1 VGRSTDQHPTPTYPT
16 EETHLLPETHLN
28 YIDGKWTPAL
38 TGETFLNTNPAHP
51 KEVLGEFQRSGP
63 KDVDAAVTAA
73 ARAQAEWKHTPAPLR
88 GEIIARATRILVERK
103 PELAETITREMG
115 KVLVDSGYDVQ
126 GAITSGEYMAGE
138 GRRMFGDTVPSG
150 LPNRLA
156 MTVRAPVGVVGIVT
170 PWNLPMLMPA
180 WKLFPALVC
189 GNTAIVKPAEDTP
202 LTAVRFFEILE
213 EAGLPPGVA
222 NLVTGYGP
230 EAGEPLVT
238 HPDVDMISF
247 TGSRAVG
254 KKIATAAG
262 EQLKQVSLEMGGK
275 NALVVLD
282 DADIEE
288 AVRGAL
294 WGGFSTSGQ
303 RCTASSRL
311 VVDRRV
317 ADQVVDALV
326 EGVSAL
332 TVGDGLDPETDVG
345 PLINAKQL
353 NRVHSYT
360 EIGVDE
366 GATLLTGGEK
376 LEDGLGGGYFYSP
389 TLFDHATPDMRIAQE
404 EIFGPTVTV
413 IRVDGDDEAIEVAN
427 GTRYGLSAAVYT
439 RDTAR
444 AFRAVGELDAGLV
457 YLNAPTIGSEIHLP
471 FGGTKDTGNG
481 HRESGTA
488 AIEQFTETKT
498 VFLDYSGSLQRAHID
513 EPSAD

>member
-1 VGRSTDQHPTPTYPT
+1 MADTY
-16 EETHLLPETHLN
+16 LN
-28 YIDGKWTPAL
+28 YIDGQWVPASSGD
-38 TGETFLNTNPAHP
+38 TYLNTNPARP
-51 KEVLGEFQRSGP
+51 AEVIGEFQRSGP
-63 KDVDAAVTAA
+63 GDVDAAVSAA
-73 ARAQAEWKHTPAPLR
+73 ARAQDEWRRTPAPLR
-88 GEIIARATRILVERK
+88 GEIVARATRMLVERK
-103 PELAETITREMG
+103 PELADGITREMG

-156 MTVRAPVGVVGIVT
+156 MTVRAPVGVVGIIT

-189 GNTAIVKPAEDTP
+189 GNTVVVKPAEDTP
-202 LTAVRFFEILE
+202 YTAVRLFEILD
-213 EAGLPPGVA
+213 EAGVPPGVA

-230 EAGEPLVT
+230 EAGRPLVA
-238 HPDVDMISF
+238 HPEVDMVSF
-247 TGSRAVG
+247 TGSRSVG
-254 KKIATAAG
+254 KQIAVSAG
-262 EQLKQVSLEMGGK
+262 GELKHVSLEMGGK

-282 DADIEE
+282 DADIDE
-288 AVRGAL
+288 AVTGAL
-294 WGGFSTSGQ
+294 WGGFSTTGQ

-317 ADQVVDALV
+317 ADDVVDALV
-326 EGVSAL
+326 EGMSDLV
-332 TVGDGLDPETDVG
+332 VGDGLDPETNVG

-353 NRVHSYT
+353 DRVHSYT
-360 EIGVDE
+360 GIGVDE
-366 GATLLTGGEK
+366 GAKLLIGGEK
-376 LEDGLGGGYFYSP
+376 LEDGMDGGFFYAP
-389 TLFDHATPDMRIAQE
+389 TLFDQASPDMRIAQE
-404 EIFGPTVTV
+404 EIFGPTITI
-413 IRVDGDDEAIEVAN
+413 IRVDGDDEAIDVAN

-444 AFRAVGELDAGLV
+444 ALRTVSELDAGLV

-481 HRESGTA
+481 HRESGLA

-498 VFLDYSGSLQRAHID
+498 VFLDYSGTLQRAHID
-513 EPSAD
+513 EPTDTSH

>member
-1 VGRSTDQHPTPTYPT
+1 MAETY
-16 EETHLLPETHLN
+16 LN
-28 YIDGKWTPAL
+28 YIEGKWVPAA
-38 TGETFLNTNPAHP
+38 TGDTFLNTNPARP
-51 KEVLGEFQRSGP
+51 DEVIGEFQRSGAE
-63 KDVDAAVTAA
+63 DVDAAVRAA
-73 ARAQAEWKHTPAPLR
+73 GRAQEEWRRTPAPLR
-88 GEIIARATRILVERK
+88 GEIVARATRMLVERK
-103 PELAETITREMG
+103 SELARDITHEMG

-126 GAITSGEYMAGE
+126 GAITSGEYMSGE

-156 MTVRAPVGVVGIVT
+156 MTVREPVGVVGIIT

-189 GNTAIVKPAEDTP
+189 GNTVVVKPAEDTP

-213 EAGLPPGVA
+213 ESGVPPGVA

-230 EAGEPLVT
+230 EAGQPLVS

-247 TGSRAVG
+247 TGSRSVG
-254 KKIATAAG
+254 KEIAVSAG
-262 EQLKQVSLEMGGK
+262 GNLKHVSLEMGGK

-282 DADIEE
+282 DADVDE
-288 AVRGAL
+288 AVTGAL
-294 WGGFSTSGQ
+294 WGGFSTAGQ

-317 ADQVVDALV
+317 AEDVVEALV
-326 EGVSAL
+326 EGIRLL

-345 PLINAKQL
+345 PLINATHL
-353 NRVHSYT
+353 DRVHSYT
-360 EIGVDE
+360 ELGRSE
-366 GATLLTGGEK
+366 GAEVVVGGEK
-376 LEDGLGGGYFYSP
+376 LEAGLNGGHFYAP
-389 TLFDHATPDMRIAQE
+389 TLLDHASPDMRIAQE
-404 EIFGPTVTV
+404 EIFGPTITIV
-413 IRVDGDDEAIEVAN
+413 RVDGDDEAISVAN

-444 AFRAVGELDAGLV
+444 ALRAVSELNAGLV

-498 VFLDYSGSLQRAHID
+498 VFLDYSGTLQRAHID
-513 EPSAD
+513 EPTGDAPD